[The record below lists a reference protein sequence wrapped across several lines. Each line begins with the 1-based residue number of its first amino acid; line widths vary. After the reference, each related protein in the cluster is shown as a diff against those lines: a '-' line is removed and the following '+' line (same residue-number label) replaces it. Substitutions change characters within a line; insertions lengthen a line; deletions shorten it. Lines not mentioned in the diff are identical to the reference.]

1 MIKDYTQTWGVS
13 GLEKKCVRPDYQGS
27 HGLCGR
33 NYKRRNGESDCFKA
47 GKRS

>member
-13 GLEKKCVRPDYQGS
+13 GLEKNVSD
-27 HGLCGR
+27 LII
-33 NYKRRNGESDCFKA
+33 NGESDCFKA